1 VAEQGCPLAP
11 PISATDGRLAWMASL
26 AADWLA
32 LGAVAFNRA
41 DRKARRDGTL
51 IRY

>member
-1 VAEQGCPLAP
+1 
-11 PISATDGRLAWMASL
+11 MASL

-32 LGAVAFNRA
+32 LGAVASNRA
-41 DRKARRDGTL
+41 GRKARRDGTL